1 MAVPDKL
8 YVPTGATYEVLASDP
23 SNAANAVSFKYKFT
37 DSGET
42 IPAWFK
48 VADTGESSGG
58 TFTLAG
64 DNSTITI
71 DSGGSYAYWGKWGS
85 AGSGDLDLTNRAA
98 LHSAMASGMFTE
110 LSVSA
115 DHTLRSD
122 YTYKTVRADAS
133 SSNVKITLP
142 AANSPQTIIR
152 LVATCGSTTRVS
164 IAPPA
169 DGYLNGVVDAGN
181 NEADIALPLDW
192 ASDTPILITQDN
204 ESNNL
209 GWRAQLPTS
218 GDLSDSA
225 PIASIRR
232 MTQSAYDALGS
243 TDPNTL
249 YVIE

>member
-8 YVPTGATYEVLASDP
+8 YVPTGTTYEVLESDP
-23 SNAANAVSFKYKFT
+23 SNEATAVSFKYKFT

-48 VADTGESSGG
+48 VSDTGESG
-58 TFTLAG
+58 TGVFTLGGGNA
-64 DNSTITI
+64 TITI
-71 DSGGSYAYWGKWGS
+71 NSGGSYAVWNKWGS
-85 AGSGDLDLTNRAA
+85 GSGDLDITNRSA
-98 LHSAMASGMFTE
+98 LHSAMATGMFTE

-133 SSNVKITLP
+133 SSNLTITLP
-142 AANSPQTIIR
+142 TVNSPQTTIR
-152 LVATCGSTTRVS
+152 LVATCGASTRVT

-169 DGYLNGVVDAGN
+169 DGFLNGVADLGG
-181 NEADIALPLDW
+181 NEADVALPLNW
-192 ASDTPILITQDN
+192 ASDTPILITQDT
-204 ESNNL
+204 ESSNL
-209 GWRAQLPTS
+209 GWRTQLPTS